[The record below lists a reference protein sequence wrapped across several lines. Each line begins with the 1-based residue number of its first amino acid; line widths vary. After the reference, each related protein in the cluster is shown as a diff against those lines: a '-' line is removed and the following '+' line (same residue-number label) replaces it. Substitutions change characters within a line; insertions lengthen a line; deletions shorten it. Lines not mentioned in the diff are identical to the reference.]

1 MPLTN
6 QLWSVSLTSLG
17 NLDRCEA
24 DLSPWCYNLPSIVWY
39 DRNIGQHIGHIP
51 CYLTL
56 KHIHYYWSKI
66 NLETEIFF

>member
-24 DLSPWCYNLPSIVWY
+24 DLSPWCYNPLLFDTIEILG
-39 DRNIGQHIGHIP
+39 N
-51 CYLTL
+51 TL
-56 KHIHYYWSKI
+56 GTSRVI
-66 NLETEIFF
+66 